1 MNIKTTQI
9 TAVLLFGMLMEY
21 RKVMIE
27 ADFVKMPVTGN

>member
-9 TAVLLFGMLMEY
+9 TAVLLFGMLAES

-27 ADFVKMPVTGN
+27 TDFVKKPIVGN